1 MKLKQDIS
9 FEKLEEYGFI
19 EDPSNCEFGD
29 TYYGTNNYF
38 YEFKQSYGAEFRL
51 TVNMHTKE
59 FEILA
64 MAEEYGLIQLCDLD
78 IIVKLIKDGLI
89 E

>member
-1 MKLKQDIS
+1 MKLKDNVD
-9 FEKLEEYGFI
+9 FKELEKYGFI
-19 EDPSNCEFGD
+19 EDPVNCEFGD
-29 TYYGTNNYF
+29 TYYGSNNYF

-51 TVNMHTKE
+51 TVNMHTRY

-64 MAEEYGLIQLCDLD
+64 ISEEYGLIQLCDLD

>member
-1 MKLKQDIS
+1 MKLKQGVS
-9 FEKLEEYGFI
+9 FEELEKCGFV
-19 EDPSNCEFGD
+19 EDPVNCEFGD
-29 TYYGTNNYF
+29 TYYGSNNYF

-51 TVNMHTKE
+51 VVNMHTGE

-64 MAEEYGLIQLCDLD
+64 MTGEYGLIQLCDLD